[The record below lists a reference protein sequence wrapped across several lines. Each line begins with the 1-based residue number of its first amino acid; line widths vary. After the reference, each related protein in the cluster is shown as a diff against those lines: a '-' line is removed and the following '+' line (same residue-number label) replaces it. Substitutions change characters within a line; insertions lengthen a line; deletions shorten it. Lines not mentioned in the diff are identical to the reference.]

1 MKTLLLVHLVLLIS
15 VCKSLPLS
23 TRSRW
28 IVDEHGGRVKLACV
42 NWAGHLDAML
52 PEGLEKQRLT
62 HIVDEIA
69 SMGFNCVR
77 LTYATYMYTRHAN
90 VKVADSLRGLGLKD
104 ALVGM
109 YQLNRGL
116 LQLSVVDAQRAVID
130 ALARKGVMVI
140 LDNHVSQPQW
150 CCGNTD
156 GNGFFGDKYF
166 DPNEWLSGLHIAA
179 TRYKDTPAVV
189 GMSLRNELRGPR
201 QNDKDWYKYVEQGAR
216 RINTDN
222 PKLLILISG
231 LNYDLNLGFLNG
243 HPLNL
248 NIQNK
253 IVYEIHRYAFDKSSK
268 FWSERDACGK
278 FTGEFHSG
286 AGFLTEG
293 KNAAPLFVTEFGI
306 NQAKTEPSEIA
317 FRDCFLGYLAQT
329 DLDWGVWALQGSYYI
344 KDGVHVFEETYGML
358 DSNWGAIRN
367 PDFLGRLRTLMKI
380 KLNSTK

>member
-1 MKTLLLVHLVLLIS
+1 MLINFWSNVVAETPLLRLYTLHYHLKLNSGKADLEQKTMKTLLLLLLVHLVLLIS

-179 TRYKDTPAVV
+179 TRYKDTPAV
-189 GMSLRNELRGPR
+189 R
-201 QNDKDWYKYVEQGAR
+201 
-216 RINTDN
+216 
-222 PKLLILISG
+222 
-231 LNYDLNLGFLNG
+231 FLNG

-367 PDFLGRLRTLMKI
+367 PDFLGRLRPLMKI